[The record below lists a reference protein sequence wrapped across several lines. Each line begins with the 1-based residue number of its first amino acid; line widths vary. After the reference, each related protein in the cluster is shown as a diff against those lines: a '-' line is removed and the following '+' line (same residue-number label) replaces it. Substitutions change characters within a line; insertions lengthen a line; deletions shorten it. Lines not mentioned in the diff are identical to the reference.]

1 MQGESMQNWFELQ
14 IKFAMK
20 GDWFLLEISYPARK
34 EPSTGAENVTVLLIL
49 NILTES
55 RRRGRGPGI
64 HLPSD
69 GDLRWN
75 KLSIFASW
83 HRVPPRVT
91 WVRGG
96 GGWGPLVLATVALQG
111 RIIALLEY
119 QVTGPD
125 AAETGSWHI
134 RDKTRYKGQQAWHVL
149 WLASRMFTSGFL
161 PKRRRNWRDTC
172 YNWNATFILTMF
184 HGHFPRPIAKWKIAH
199 L

>member
-1 MQGESMQNWFELQ
+1 MSLFFWFWIFWLSRGGGGEGRAYTSRLMV
-14 IKFAMK
+14 
-20 GDWFLLEISYPARK
+20 
-34 EPSTGAENVTVLLIL
+34 TGAETNCQYLPRDTV
-49 NILTES
+49 S
-55 RRRGRGPGI
+55 
-64 HLPSD
+64 
-69 GDLRWN
+69 
-75 KLSIFASW
+75 
-83 HRVPPRVT
+83 PRVT